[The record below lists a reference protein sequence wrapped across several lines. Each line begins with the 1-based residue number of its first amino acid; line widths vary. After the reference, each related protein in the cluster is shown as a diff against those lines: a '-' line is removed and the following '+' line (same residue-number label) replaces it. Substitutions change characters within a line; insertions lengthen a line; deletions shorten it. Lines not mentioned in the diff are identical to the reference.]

1 MMRSGRLVVLSLV
14 IIAAAALAIRLPQLG
29 RRPMHCDEAN
39 QAAKAGL
46 LLETGRYDYDPQDHH
61 GPSLYWLTLP
71 ALRLR
76 GVESFAA
83 SSEADYRIVPVAFG
97 VGMVAVAAPAG
108 RWAGAGA
115 DARGRGADRPFAGHG
130 LLLPRLHPGDALG
143 VLHASRQSAAAGVG
157 FAADGWPGRSP
168 RALRWE

>member
-1 MMRSGRLVVLSLV
+1 MRNGLLLVLSLV
-14 IIAAAALAIRLPQLG
+14 IVAAAALAFRLPQLG

-39 QAAKAGL
+39 QAMKAGL

-97 VGMVAVAAPAG
+97 VGMVLFASPLG
-108 RWAGAGA
+108 RWAGAWP
-115 DARGRGADRPFAGHG
+115 DARGRGADRPVAGHG
-130 LLLPRLHPGDALG
+130 LLLPRLHPGNAPGLLHLGGNRLRLALVSQRPVDLG
-143 VLHASRQSAAAGVG
+143 DRGGLS
-157 FAADGWPGRSP
+157 
-168 RALRWE
+168 WE